1 MLRNNEFEVS
11 MDEQRFKTFLET
23 NNQIRNRIHDMIV
36 SHVTY
41 IFHGISQK
49 ERRMIQLWT
58 NPEIC
63 SALQRMLRGNMQ
75 PDSTDLERLK
85 AVVELTNKDIFSR
98 GKHIREEIRQAT
110 TQAEKE
116 RRVHDLIKYILDE
129 FVMTLATTVYQAP
142 RLQMYFFTFRGI
154 HGNIVQRYT
163 SLATNDIILERGFT
177 SVTWQ
182 PLKAIEYAKGDGR
195 DPPSYLMCVGLPSNS
210 HALSVFNMS
219 SYPNDREFLLPAG
232 TVLERTPSGSFNVIG
247 IYERFLNVHDPTQ
260 HQYNEWFRAPP
271 AHTFDR
277 DERDMMTSVQQ
288 TMLGHFNF
296 GKLQTSQHYEDT
308 SELYHTNPKM
318 NRSTLNDT
326 TAFTVSDSYDVTST
340 NLPNGVR
347 VTQKKLPNQ
356 KIPTNSVSLN
366 FDVLGRTHEIE
377 THVNE
382 RGGISTF
389 FRRKSR

>member
-23 NNQIRNRIHDMIV
+23 NNQIRHRIHDMIV

-154 HGNIVQRYT
+154 HGKV
-163 SLATNDIILERGFT
+163 
-177 SVTWQ
+177 V
-182 PLKAIEYAKGDGR
+182 
-195 DPPSYLMCVGLPSNS
+195 
-210 HALSVFNMS
+210 
-219 SYPNDREFLLPAG
+219 
-232 TVLERTPSGSFNVIG
+232 
-247 IYERFLNVHDPTQ
+247 
-260 HQYNEWFRAPP
+260 
-271 AHTFDR
+271 
-277 DERDMMTSVQQ
+277 
-288 TMLGHFNF
+288 
-296 GKLQTSQHYEDT
+296 
-308 SELYHTNPKM
+308 
-318 NRSTLNDT
+318 
-326 TAFTVSDSYDVTST
+326 
-340 NLPNGVR
+340 
-347 VTQKKLPNQ
+347 
-356 KIPTNSVSLN
+356 
-366 FDVLGRTHEIE
+366 
-377 THVNE
+377 
-382 RGGISTF
+382 
-389 FRRKSR
+389 